1 MFKDKTLLVSAVG
14 CAATAGLL
22 AVSIPAFA
30 QSRDRDRHHRP
41 PHDHHQGA
49 SAGDIIAGAV
59 VVGGIAALIAS
70 ANRDRDR
77 EPHDF
82 DDSFQGDGD
91 WGTRRAIDACVVA
104 AERQANQYG
113 RSPDVRR
120 ISDVEYHRRSII
132 VFGDVHVER
141 GQNWRPDRYE
151 DLTFRCQ
158 FRDNRVR
165 QVNVYR

>member
-1 MFKDKTLLVSAVG
+1 MMSMRMKLASAIAAVAIVG
-14 CAATAGLL
+14 SA
-22 AVSIPAFA
+22 IPVAA
-30 QSRDRDRHHRP
+30 QSGNDSRHGR
-41 PHDHHQGA
+41 PHDHREGA

-59 VVGGIAALIAS
+59 IVGGLAALIAG
-70 ANRDRDR
+70 AGRDRDR

-82 DDSFQGDGD
+82 DDDYRPDGD
-91 WGTRRAIDACVVA
+91 WGTRRAVNACVDA
-104 AERQANQYG
+104 AEREARSYG
-113 RSPDVRR
+113 RRPDVRR

-158 FRDNRVR
+158 FRDDRVR
-165 QVNVYR
+165 QINVYR